1 VGSNYF
7 LTGSIMGDLNGAI
20 VIAIYL
26 KVKIFH
32 LFVSTDKYQ

>member
-1 VGSNYF
+1 MAG
-7 LTGSIMGDLNGAI
+7 I

-32 LFVSTDKYQ
+32 LFVSTDEVSVVDRM